1 MTKEE
6 RLMQI
11 ELKYMEKFERGEA
24 PSMEE
29 LVETYPEMREELV
42 EFVLNYV
49 SLEAETDAKGEPS
62 EDSLRAAEAARKSVL
77 ERVLAEPDSLVEAR
91 KVRGEKLG
99 TMAAAV
105 NLPADTLRAL
115 EKGVI
120 IDESVPTKLL
130 DRLERVLGF
139 SSERLHELIA
149 GAGSEFAAVHYRAQG
164 APKGDRKRV
173 TFEEALR
180 ESPEFREDHA
190 RDWLSGD
197 QEREG

>member
-1 MTKEE
+1 MNKEE
-6 RLMQI
+6 RLVQI
-11 ELKYMEKFERGEA
+11 ELEYMEKFERGEA

-29 LVETYPEMREELV
+29 LVETYPDMREELV

-49 SLEAETDAKGEPS
+49 SLEADTDTMEPS

-77 ERVLAEPDSLVEAR
+77 ERILAEPESLVEAR
-91 KVRGEKLG
+91 KARGEKLG
-99 TMAAAV
+99 TLAAAV
-105 NLPADTLRAL
+105 NVPADTLRAL

-120 IDESVPTKLL
+120 VGESVPTKLL
-130 DRLERVLGF
+130 DRLERVLGL
-139 SSERLHELIA
+139 SSERLRGLIA
-149 GAGSEFAAVHYRAQG
+149 GAGREFAAVHYRAQG

-180 ESPEFREDHA
+180 ESPKFREDHA
-190 RDWLSGD
+190 RDWMSGD

>member
-1 MTKEE
+1 
-6 RLMQI
+6 MQI
-11 ELKYMEKFERGEA
+11 ELEYMEKFERGEA

-29 LVETYPEMREELV
+29 LAGTYPDMREELV
-42 EFVLNYV
+42 EFVLDYV
-49 SLEAETDAKGEPS
+49 SLEAETDATGPS

-77 ERVLAEPDSLVEAR
+77 ERILSEPDSLVEAR

-99 TMAAAV
+99 TLAAAV
-105 NLPADTLRAL
+105 NVPADTLRAL

-120 IDESVPTKLL
+120 MGESVPTKLL

-139 SSERLHELIA
+139 SSERLCELIA
-149 GAGSEFAAVHYRAQG
+149 GAGRGFAAVHYRAQET
-164 APKGDRKRV
+164 PKGDRKRV

-180 ESPEFREDHA
+180 ESPEFGENHA